1 MNLSFWERNSL
12 QHYQHIIVGCG
23 FVGMHI
29 ALQLRHRFPK
39 DDILILEKGILPEGA
54 STKNAGF
61 ACTGSPTEL
70 LADIAESGE
79 QSMLQLFEM
88 RFQGLQFTRQ
98 ILGDTAI
105 DYKENGS
112 HELLSSTEVYC
123 LDELNRLNK
132 LLFPIIGKNAFAQ
145 NDECIIVSGF
155 NASTFK
161 HAVQHFTE
169 GAIDTGKLVKRLL
182 ALCGTK
188 NIDIKFGAE
197 VQEITDA
204 NARKVL
210 LVKGLGNTIEFTC
223 NNVFVATNA
232 FAQQLLPSLDV
243 QPGRGQVLITKPIAN
258 LKLKGI
264 FHLDEGYY
272 YFREVQNRIL
282 FGGGR
287 NLNFA
292 AEATSNFGITD
303 LVQNELLRKLHED
316 ILPNTA
322 FEIDYTWSGIMAFG
336 ANKQPIVQKIN
347 EGLFCAVRCGGMGVA
362 IAPVV
367 AKNCVDLL

>member
-12 QHYQHIIVGCG
+12 QHYQHIIIGCG

-29 ALQLRHRFPK
+29 ALQLRHRFPN
-39 DDILILEKGILPEGA
+39 DDILIIEKGILPEGA

-79 QSMLQLFEM
+79 QKMLQLFEM
-88 RFQGLQFTRQ
+88 RWQGLQLTRQ
-98 ILGDTAI
+98 ILGDNAI
-105 DYKENGS
+105 GYEENGS
-112 HELLSSTEVYC
+112 HELLSSKEAYC
-123 LDELNRLNK
+123 LDELGRLNK
-132 LLFPIIGKNAFAQ
+132 LLHPIIGKKAFAQ
-145 NDECIIVSGF
+145 NDDCIKLSGF
-155 NASTFK
+155 NTNTFK

-169 GAIDTGKLVKRLL
+169 GGIDTGKLVKQLL
-182 ALCGTK
+182 ALCGSK

-197 VQEITDA
+197 VQEITNA
-204 NARKVL
+204 NACKVL
-210 LVKGLGNTIEFTC
+210 LVKGFDNIIEFTSD
-223 NNVFVATNA
+223 NVFVATNA
-232 FAQQLLPSLDV
+232 FAKQLLPKLDV

-258 LKLKGI
+258 LKPKGI

-292 AEATSNFGITD
+292 AEATSNLGTTD
-303 LVQNELLRKLHED
+303 LVQNELLRKLRED
-316 ILPNTA
+316 ILPDTT

-336 ANKQPIVQKIN
+336 ANKQPIIKQVQN
-347 EGLFCAVRCGGMGVA
+347 GLFCAVRCGGMGVA

-367 AKNCVDLL
+367 AKNCVALL